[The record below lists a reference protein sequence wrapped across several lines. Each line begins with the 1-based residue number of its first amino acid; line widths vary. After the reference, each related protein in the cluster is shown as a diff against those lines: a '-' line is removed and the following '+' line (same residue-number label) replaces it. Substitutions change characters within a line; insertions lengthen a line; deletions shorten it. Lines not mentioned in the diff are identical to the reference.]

1 MSSTTTLDTVVIPTF
16 TNGLK
21 TLDHILT
28 KASAF
33 AKSKSLDPNTYVSAR
48 LIEDQLP
55 LSFQVQNATKTVV
68 TTLGRFGVPVSPFED
83 KEHTVEDLHAR
94 IKVALD
100 LLSSVKAGAYEKG
113 EEEIVD
119 V

>member
-1 MSSTTTLDTVVIPTF
+1 MSSSLDEVVVPTF

-28 KASAF
+28 KATAY
-33 AKSKSLDPNTYVSAR
+33 AKSKSLDPESFVSAR
-48 LIEDQLP
+48 LIEDQNP
-55 LSFQVQNATKTVV
+55 FSFQVQNATKTVV
-68 TTLGRFGVPVSPFED
+68 TTLGRYGVPATPFED
-83 KEHTVEDLHAR
+83 KESTVADLHAR

-100 LLSSVKAGAYEKG
+100 LLQSVEKGKYLKG
-113 EEEIVD
+113 EEQIVD

>member
-1 MSSTTTLDTVVIPTF
+1 MSTTLDSVVIPTF

-28 KASAF
+28 KATTYAET
-33 AKSKSLDPNTYVSAR
+33 KNIDPNTYVSAR

-68 TTLGRFGVPVSPFED
+68 TTLGRFGVPVTPFED
-83 KEHTVEDLHAR
+83 KEYTVEDLRAR

-100 LLSSVKAGAYEKG
+100 LLASVKAGAYEKG
-113 EEEIVD
+113 EEGVVD